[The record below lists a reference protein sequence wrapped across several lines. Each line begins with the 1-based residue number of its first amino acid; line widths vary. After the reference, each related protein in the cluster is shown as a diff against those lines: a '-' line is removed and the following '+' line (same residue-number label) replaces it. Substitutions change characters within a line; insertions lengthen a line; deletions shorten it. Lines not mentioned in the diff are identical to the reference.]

1 MAAFAVV
8 LFVSS
13 CVGRYKD
20 IKITSLKLE
29 SVVPSSL
36 KSVDA
41 VVLVGVENP
50 SRVKVKVKNMM
61 GYVYQNSKQIATVKS
76 EDEVELPPRCE
87 SQKRIKVRVTIDNAM
102 FFFEQYQSGFRPNY
116 KEFTVDLMADA
127 GAGIFF
133 FPVEKK
139 GVSVEELVKQAR
151 SVYQK

>member
-1 MAAFAVV
+1 M
-8 LFVSS
+8 
-13 CVGRYKD
+13 
-20 IKITSLKLE
+20 
-29 SVVPSSL
+29 
-36 KSVDA
+36 DA